1 MVGIVGF
8 EPTTPCSQSR
18 CANQAALHP
27 VTMGIIA
34 HITGIVEILSL
45 LCFDRSHKDR
55 SLAAPVLYVDL
66 FFLVVRIF
74 VVIVLIFCNLF
85 ILLLLRI
92 IFLFGFRSVI
102 FFGSIFFSIFIFGS
116 FIIILRSNR

>member
-45 LCFDRSHKDR
+45 LCVDRSHKDR

-74 VVIVLIFCNLF
+74 VVIFLVFD
-85 ILLLLRI
+85 LLLLFI
-92 IFLFGFRSVI
+92 IFV
-102 FFGSIFFSIFIFGS
+102 FFSF
-116 FIIILRSNR
+116 